1 MIYDQIVK
9 ELRQAYDQ
17 KVEERSKKE
26 IAAWKVEERKQFLT
40 LLQRENKWKLL
51 EIGAGTGVHGKF
63 FQDSGLDIV
72 CTDLS
77 PKMVKRCQQRG
88 LKAYTMDF
96 INLKFN
102 DSFFDAVY
110 AMNCLFHV
118 PKRDLHKVLRVIR
131 DLLQSGGFFYWGQ
144 YGGIEKEGTWSEDH
158 YEPKRFFCLLLD
170 KEIKEM
176 ATSQFELV
184 SFRRIDLEGEG
195 DIHFQSMVLRRD

>member
-1 MIYDQIVK
+1 VIYDQIVN

-26 IAAWKVEERKQFLT
+26 IVAWKVEERKQFLK

-77 PKMVKRCQQRG
+77 PEMVKRCQQRG

-96 INLKFN
+96 INLKFHDN
-102 DSFFDAVY
+102 FFDAVY

-118 PKRDLHKVLRVIR
+118 PKRDLQKVLRVIR

-144 YGGIEKEGTWSEDH
+144 YGGIEKEGMWSEDH

-170 KEIKEM
+170 EEIKEM

-195 DIHFQSMVLRRD
+195 DIHFQSMVLRRY